1 MMESVPG
8 MHLEQSK
15 EAMHNFQCVHSK
27 AAGSFF
33 SNWDDHWIIDD
44 LDVADL
50 SYRIQT
56 FLGEGRFLS
65 AIQINGQVTLTFTV
79 ERKQRFPLCSNIT
92 AQNKQNVYATEN
104 TKRSWRK
111 MKMIVTQTIIGIEEV
126 DRNLPW

>member
-1 MMESVPG
+1 MNKYSLPSWE
-8 MHLEQSK
+8 
-15 EAMHNFQCVHSK
+15 
-27 AAGSFF
+27 
-33 SNWDDHWIIDD
+33 DHWTIVD
-44 LDVADL
+44 LDDTDM
-50 SYRIQT
+50 SYKVLCNPDIRIQT
-56 FLGEGRFLS
+56 FLDEGRFLS

>member
-1 MMESVPG
+1 
-8 MHLEQSK
+8 
-15 EAMHNFQCVHSK
+15 MHNFRCVHSK

-92 AQNKQNVYATEN
+92 AHNKQNVYATEN

-111 MKMIVTQTIIGIEEV
+111 MRMIVTRTIIGIEEV